1 MPAEIPTPFWVYVNG
16 AVAGTYTREPQAMAL
31 AKKRINKSNE
41 VVIMQVGA
49 FDHQKRLHVWVNGVQ
64 TVKNGKN
71 TGN

>member
-16 AVAGTYTREPQAMAL
+16 AAAGTYTHEPQALAL
-31 AKKRINKSNE
+31 AKQRIKSNNE

-71 TGN
+71 TGR